1 MNSDLLSLSI
11 SLSNFVVGMEG
22 NISKKTNDGIIIKA
36 SGSNLRNLSESDLVS
51 YNFKGEQTNNYNKK
65 GSMEL
70 SFHLYLLENYN
81 IKYVA
86 HTHPTNTLKIL
97 VSDKINEFADK
108 RLFPDQVIFNGKK
121 SCIIPYSLPGQPLTD
136 TIKTYL
142 NRFIEEENY
151 FPNLIL
157 LKNHGIIVCGNS
169 IEECIYGTEICEKS
183 AEIFL
188 TNYTRNYLSD
198 TEINELINDEQEN
211 IESHYYENNLC
222 RY

>member
-51 YNFKGEQTNNYNKK
+51 YNFKGEQINNHNKK

-136 TIKTYL
+136 TIKIYL

-198 TEINELINDEQEN
+198 TEINELINDEQEKYRK
-211 IESHYYENNLC
+211 SLL
-222 RY
+222 

>member
-22 NISKKTNDGIIIKA
+22 NISKKTNDGIVIKS
-36 SGSNLRNLSESDLVS
+36 SGANLRTLSESDLVS
-51 YNFKGEQTNNYNKK
+51 YNFKGEQTDNYNKK

-70 SFHLYLLENYN
+70 SFHLYLLENHN

-97 VSDKINEFADK
+97 VTNKIHDFANK

-121 SCIIPYSLPGQPLTD
+121 SCIIPYTLPGQSLTNN
-136 TIKTYL
+136 IKTYL
-142 NRFIEEENY
+142 NKFIEEEKY

-188 TNYTRNYLSD
+188 TNFTCDYLSD
-198 TEINELINDEQEN
+198 SEIDELINDEQEKYRK
-211 IESHYYENNLC
+211 SLL
-222 RY
+222 

>member
-198 TEINELINDEQEN
+198 TEINELINDEQEKYRK
-211 IESHYYENNLC
+211 SLL
-222 RY
+222 

>member
-1 MNSDLLSLSI
+1 MYTDLLELSKSLSE
-11 SLSNFVVGMEG
+11 FVVGMEG

-36 SGSNLRNLSESDLVS
+36 SGSNLRHLKESDLVT
-51 YNFKGEQTNNYNKK
+51 YDFNGNQTNNFNKK

-70 SFHLYLLENYN
+70 SFHLFLLNNYN

-97 VSDKINEFADK
+97 VSDKINEFANK

-121 SCIIPYSLPGQPLTD
+121 SCVIPYSLPGQLLT
-136 TIKTYL
+136 TQIKNHL
-142 NRFIEEENY
+142 NDFITDEKY

-157 LKNHGIIVCGNS
+157 LKNHGVIVCGNS

-188 TNYTRNYLSD
+188 TDFNRDYL
-198 TEINELINDEQEN
+198 TENEVNDLINDEQEK
-211 IESHYYENNLC
+211 YRKALL
-222 RY
+222 

>member
-1 MNSDLLSLSI
+1 MNSDLLRLSI
-11 SLSNFVVGMEG
+11 SLSDFVVGMEG

-51 YNFKGEQTNNYNKK
+51 YNFKGVQTNNHNKK

-97 VSDKINEFADK
+97 VSDKINEFANK

-121 SCIIPYSLPGQPLTD
+121 SCIVPYSLPGQPLTD

-142 NRFIEEENY
+142 NKFIEEEKY

-169 IEECIYGTEICEKS
+169 IDECIYGTEICEKS

-188 TNYTRNYLSD
+188 TNFNRDYLSD
-198 TEINELINDEQEN
+198 DEINELINDEQEKYRK
-211 IESHYYENNLC
+211 SLL
-222 RY
+222 

>member
-1 MNSDLLSLSI
+1 MYDDLLSLSI

-36 SGSNLRNLSESDLVS
+36 SGSNLRSLKENDLVS
-51 YNFKGEQTNNYNKK
+51 FDFNGNQIDNFNKK

-70 SFHLYLLENYN
+70 SFHLYLLNEYN
-81 IKYVA
+81 IKYVS

-97 VSDKINEFADK
+97 VSNKIYKFANK

-121 SCIIPYSLPGQPLTD
+121 SCVVPYSSPGKPLTES
-136 TIKTYL
+136 IKI
-142 NRFIEEENY
+142 NVKKFIDEEKY
-151 FPNLIL
+151 FPSLIL

-188 TNYTRNYLSD
+188 NNFKCDYLSEN
-198 TEINELINDEQEN
+198 EINELINDEQEKYRK
-211 IESHYYENNLC
+211 SLL
-222 RY
+222 

>member
-1 MNSDLLSLSI
+1 MNTDLLELSKSLSG
-11 SLSNFVVGMEG
+11 FVVGMEG

-36 SGSNLRNLSESDLVS
+36 SGSNLRHLKESDLVA
-51 YNFKGEQTNNYNKK
+51 YDFNGNQTNNFNKK

-70 SFHLYLLENYN
+70 SFHFFLLKNYN
-81 IKYVA
+81 VKYIA

-97 VSDKINEFADK
+97 VSDKINEFANK

-121 SCIIPYSLPGQPLTD
+121 SCVIPYSLPGLPLT
-136 TIKTYL
+136 TQIKTHL
-142 NRFIEEENY
+142 NNFISDEKY

-157 LKNHGIIVCGNS
+157 LKNHGVIVCGNS

-188 TNYTRNYLSD
+188 TDFNRDYL
-198 TEINELINDEQEN
+198 TENEVNDLINDEQEKYRK
-211 IESHYYENNLC
+211 SLL
-222 RY
+222 

>member
-36 SGSNLRNLSESDLVS
+36 SGANLRNLSESDLVN
-51 YNFKGEQTNNYNKK
+51 YNFKGEQTNNHNKK

-198 TEINELINDEQEN
+198 TEINELINDKQEKYRK
-211 IESHYYENNLC
+211 SLL
-222 RY
+222 

>member
-1 MNSDLLSLSI
+1 MNNDLLKLST

-36 SGSNLRNLSESDLVS
+36 SGSNLRNLTESDLVS
-51 YNFKGEQTNNYNKK
+51 YNFKGEQTDNHNKK

-70 SFHLYLLENYN
+70 SFHLYLLGNYN

-97 VSDKINEFADK
+97 VSDKISDFANK

-136 TIKTYL
+136 NIKTHL
-142 NRFIEEENY
+142 NKFIDEEKC

-188 TNYTRNYLSD
+188 TNFTCDYLSNS
-198 TEINELINDEQEN
+198 EIDELINDEQEKYRK
-211 IESHYYENNLC
+211 SLL
-222 RY
+222 

>member
-1 MNSDLLSLSI
+1 
-11 SLSNFVVGMEG
+11 MEG

-51 YNFKGEQTNNYNKK
+51 YNFKGEQTNNHNKK

-97 VSDKINEFADK
+97 VSDNINEFADK

-136 TIKTYL
+136 TIKIYL

-198 TEINELINDEQEN
+198 TEINELINDEQEKYRK
-211 IESHYYENNLC
+211 SLL
-222 RY
+222 

>member
-51 YNFKGEQTNNYNKK
+51 YNFKGEQTNNHNKK

-136 TIKTYL
+136 TIKIYL

-188 TNYTRNYLSD
+188 TNFTCDYLSD
-198 TEINELINDEQEN
+198 SEIDELINDEQEKYRK
-211 IESHYYENNLC
+211 SLL
-222 RY
+222 